1 MRRFRVALLSAV
13 LGLVA
18 APGCNCGRFEA
29 SYNELCGF
37 ACDGGLPADGGAA
50 TGGGNSGGMSAGGT
64 SGGAAG
70 GTSGGAS
77 GGSPA
82 GGSAAGGAAGG
93 SAGGSAGGASGGVSG
108 GSTAGGAAAGGAA
121 GGAIFALDAG
131 PADAGEVMACTPLG
145 CQAPQE
151 NCCMANLGRNTCG
164 LRTAATCAGAG
175 DCCSGCCVGGMCI
188 DLQPGGGAVIACPT
202 P

>member
-1 MRRFRVALLSAV
+1 MRRYMFALLSAV

-18 APGCNCGRFEA
+18 APGCDCGRFDVP
-29 SYNELCGF
+29 YNELCGF
-37 ACDGGLPADGGAA
+37 ACDGGRPADGGAA
-50 TGGGNSGGMSAGGT
+50 TGGGSAGGRSAGGM

-93 SAGGSAGGASGGVSG
+93 GAGGSAGGTSGGVSG
-108 GSTAGGAAAGGAA
+108 GSTAGGAAAGGTA
-121 GGAIFALDAG
+121 GGAIAGVDAG
-131 PADAGEVMACTPLG
+131 PADGGEASCAPIG
-145 CQAPQE
+145 CQTPQV
-151 NCCMANLGRNTCG
+151 NCCIANLGREVCG
-164 LRTAATCAGAG
+164 LATAAACGEG
-175 DCCSGCCVGGMCI
+175 PDCCSGCCSGGLCI
-188 DLQPGGGAVIACPT
+188 NLRPGGGAVIACPT